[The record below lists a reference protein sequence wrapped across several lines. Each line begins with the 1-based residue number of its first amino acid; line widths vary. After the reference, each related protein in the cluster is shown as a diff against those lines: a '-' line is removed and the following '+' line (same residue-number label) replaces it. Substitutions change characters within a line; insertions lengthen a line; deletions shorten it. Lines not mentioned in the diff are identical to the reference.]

1 MVTGIVGMLTELG
14 EHFWL
19 VVIACIE
26 VAAALVILGCVA
38 GRKQKNTEQGRTS
51 ELPGVDRDLLN
62 ACNEWKDEVCMM
74 LRREDLLPVYATD
87 GFTDLV
93 GVDLKILQEDIRTIG
108 RNMDDPEDEKQIW
121 KKYNEWDGVQPFST
135 VVKWKNEK
143 WLLLAIRRTKNGM
156 YDVLTVYE
164 ITQLHEKIEEYEHQL
179 DALEE
184 ASQSKT
190 SFLYRMSH
198 EIRTPMNGIM
208 GMIHLAKEKL
218 EPQATSM
225 QYLDKTE
232 ELAEHLLA
240 LINDILDMSRIE
252 AGKVELEHKPFSL
265 KAMGQRLYDM
275 FAKNLEARNIYYAV
289 NFEDVT
295 VDYVIGDE
303 LRLDQVVINFL
314 SNAVKFTAE
323 GEIIVTFRQM
333 MLHDGV
339 VDLMIGVRDTG
350 IGMDPENVQRIF
362 RPFEQEHSDTV
373 KKYGGTG
380 LGMAITDQIVKLM
393 GGDIVIH
400 TFPGKGS
407 DFSIFLQLPIADE
420 ACIAEMKKED
430 EIREVSESD
439 DSVFA
444 GRRILVAEDNEINA
458 MVAEEIL
465 GSMGAQVDVAEN
477 GQTAVRMFEE
487 KPKDYYDFI
496 LMDIQMPVMNGREA
510 TETIRLLDRPDAQT
524 IPIFGLSADAF
535 VEDERKSIAC
545 GMNGHYAKP
554 IDFDALQRNI
564 GTFLQKKQ
572 V

>member
-19 VVIACIE
+19 IVIACIE

-38 GRKQKNTEQGRTS
+38 GRKQKNTDQRRVS
-51 ELPGVDRDLLN
+51 EMPGVGRDFLN

-74 LRREDLLPVYATD
+74 LRREDLLPVYATE

-93 GVDLKILQEDIRTIG
+93 GVDLKTLQEDIRTIG
-108 RNMDDPEDEKQIW
+108 RNMDNPDDEKKIW
-121 KKYNEWDGVQPFST
+121 KKYNEWDGKQPFST

-164 ITQLHEKIEEYEHQL
+164 TTQLHERIEEYEHQL
-179 DALEE
+179 EASEE

-218 EPQATSM
+218 EPQAASR

-275 FAKNLEARNIYYAV
+275 FAKNLEARKIHYAV

-323 GEIIVTFRQM
+323 GEIVVTFRQM

-339 VDLMIGVRDTG
+339 VDLMISVRDTG

-407 DFSIFLQLPIADE
+407 DFSIFLQLPLADE
-420 ACIAEMKKED
+420 ACVAEVKKE
-430 EIREVSESD
+430 ENVWEVSESD
-439 DSVFA
+439 TSVFA
-444 GRRILVAEDNEINA
+444 GRKILVAEDNEINA

-477 GQTAVRMFEE
+477 GQAAVQMFEE
-487 KPKDYYDFI
+487 KPESYYDFI

-510 TETIRLLDRPDAQT
+510 TETIRAMARPDAQT

>member
-156 YDVLTVYE
+156 YDVLTAYE

-218 EPQATSM
+218 EPQAASR

-430 EIREVSESD
+430 EVREVSESD